1 MRRARVRAHNNM
13 LSLGIEF
20 STQSVKLVVLDL
32 EKKQVVYTGGF
43 GYDKTF
49 PQYKT
54 TGGILPSSSPQIRH
68 TSPYMMIE
76 ALDQTFVKLK
86 NDKVDLSQVK
96 VIKADGMQHCTVYS
110 NKSFAGAVSTLQPD
124 KDLLDQLKMTVSRKT
139 APIWEDRSTGEEAR
153 LLTEALAAH
162 GGVEKI
168 TGNPAEL
175 RFPAVQIMKW
185 AKESPDEY
193 RATSS
198 IMLLSAYLTSVLSG
212 RIAPVDTGDGWGTNL
227 NSLDIGQPQWSKIV
241 IDVVNNYVKQFG
253 VGDDLATKI
262 GGIDHYDAP
271 VGKVNPYFAAKYG
284 VNPEAVVLAG
294 TGDNPA
300 TLLGCGGH
308 IVISLGSSYTVNG
321 VMGEIVPS
329 SGGEY
334 NVFGYT
340 KGTAMALSC
349 ITNGGKLHEDFLR
362 KYILKSKD
370 GHIGQ
375 ADWDAYRKA
384 AGKNDLSE
392 NEKLMLPYMF
402 EESVPRARA
411 GIVRDGFA
419 EDDAEANVRSLYVSQ
434 ALSLKLHATHLSDIK
449 SFCIVAGGS
458 KDAFFRQIITD
469 LFNAESFIIEYSDYA
484 APLGCAISGAK
495 HALGLTYDQ
504 AAEAFVVKDQKS
516 ILKPIAANVAVGKK
530 LVERY
535 KKLEEKHVK
544 K

>member
-1 MRRARVRAHNNM
+1 M

-32 EKKQVVYTGGF
+32 DKKQVAYTGSF

-54 TGGILPSSSPQIRH
+54 TGGILPASAPQIRH

-76 ALDQTFVKLK
+76 ALDQTFAKLK
-86 NDKVDLSQVK
+86 TDKVDLSRVK
-96 VIKADGMQHCTVYS
+96 VIKADGMQHCTIYS
-110 NKSFAGAVSTLQPD
+110 NKSFGGAVSTLQPNQE
-124 KDLLDQLKMTVSRKT
+124 LLDQLKMTVSRKT
-139 APIWEDRSTGEEAR
+139 APIWEDRSTGEEAN
-153 LLTEALAAH
+153 LLTEALAKH
-162 GGVEKI
+162 GGVEKL
-168 TGNPAEL
+168 TGNRAEL

-198 IMLLSAYLTSVLSG
+198 IMLLSAYLTSILAG
-212 RIAPVDTGDGWGTNL
+212 RIAAVDTGDGWGTNL
-227 NSLDIGQPQWSKIV
+227 NSLDIGKPSWSR
-241 IDVVNNYVKQFG
+241 VVVDTINNYVKQFG
-253 VGDDLATKI
+253 LGDDLAAKI
-262 GGIDHYDAP
+262 GAIDHYDAS

-321 VMGEIVPS
+321 VMDKIVPS
-329 SGGEY
+329 AGGEY

-340 KGTAMALSC
+340 KGSAMALSV

-362 KYILKSKD
+362 TYIVKSKD
-370 GHIGQ
+370 KPIAG
-375 ADWDAYRKA
+375 ADWEAYRKT
-384 AGKNDLSE
+384 AGKSE
-392 NEKLMLPYMF
+392 LADDEKLMLPYLF
-402 EESVPRARA
+402 DESVPRAKA
-411 GIVRDGFA
+411 GIVRDGFD
-419 EDDAEANVRSLYVSQ
+419 ENDAAANIRSLYVSQ
-434 ALSLKLHATHLSDIK
+434 ALSLKLHATHLSELK

-458 KDAFFRQIITD
+458 KDAFFRQVITD

-504 AAEAFVVKDQKS
+504 AAESFVVKDKKS
-516 ILKPIAANVAVGKK
+516 ILKPIAANAAKAKK

-535 KKLEEKHVK
+535 RKLEEKHVK
-544 K
+544 

>member
-1 MRRARVRAHNNM
+1 M

-32 EKKQVVYTGGF
+32 DKKTVAYTGSF

-54 TGGILPSSSPQIRH
+54 NGGILPAASAQIRH

-76 ALDQTFVKLK
+76 ALDQTFAKLK
-86 NDKVDLSQVK
+86 ADKVDLSQVK

-110 NKSFAGAVSTLQPD
+110 NKSFGGAVSTLQAD
-124 KDLLDQLKMTVSRKT
+124 KGLLEQLKETVSRKT
-139 APIWEDRSTGEEAR
+139 APIWEDRSTGDEAA
-153 LLTEALAAH
+153 LLTEALLKH
-162 GGVEKI
+162 GGVEKL
-168 TGNPAEL
+168 TGNRAEL

-198 IMLLSAYLTSVLSG
+198 IMLLSAYLTSVLAG
-212 RIAPVDTGDGWGTNL
+212 KIAPVDTGDGWGTNL
-227 NSLDIGQPQWSKIV
+227 NSLDINQPSWNK
-241 IDVVNNYVKQFG
+241 VVLDTINNYVKQFG
-253 VGDDLATKI
+253 LGDDVGAKI
-262 GGIDHYDAP
+262 GAIDHYDAP
-271 VGKVNPYFAAKYG
+271 VGKVNGYFAKKYG
-284 VNPEAVVLAG
+284 VNPEAIVLTA

-321 VMGEIVPS
+321 VMGQIVPS
-329 SGGEY
+329 ADGEY

-340 KGTAMALSC
+340 KGSAMALSC

-362 KYILKSKD
+362 TYVAKSKD
-370 GHIGQ
+370 KHLDQ
-375 ADWDAYRKA
+375 ADWEAYRKL
-384 AGKNDLSE
+384 AGSSTLSDD
-392 NEKLMLPYMF
+392 EKIMLPYMF
-402 EESVPRARA
+402 DESVPRSKA
-411 GIVRDGFA
+411 GIVRDNFSA
-419 EDDAEANVRSLYVSQ
+419 DDAAANVRALYVSQ

-458 KDAFFRQIITD
+458 KDPFFRQIITD

-504 AAEAFVVKDQKS
+504 AADAFVVKDKAS
-516 ILKPIAANVAVGKK
+516 IMKPNPANVAKAGK

-535 KKLEEKHVK
+535 KQLEAKHVK